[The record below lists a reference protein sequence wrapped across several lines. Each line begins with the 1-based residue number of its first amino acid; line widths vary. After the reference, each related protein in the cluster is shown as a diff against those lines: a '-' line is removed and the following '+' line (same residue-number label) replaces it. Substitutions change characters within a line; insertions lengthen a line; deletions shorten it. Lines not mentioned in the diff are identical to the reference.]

1 MGVGLKAPIT
11 AMPIKI
17 ETEKRQQE
25 PNYIA
30 RCKGFK
36 MHATSTCSAESAAR
50 NLALRW
56 FFGANTKSSG
66 IGPAEQDAV
75 ELEKLGEGRWRASL
89 KGAQ

>member
-1 MGVGLKAPIT
+1 MKAPIT
-11 AMPIKI
+11 AIPIKI
-17 ETEKRQQE
+17 ETEKRSQE

-36 MHATSTCSAESAAR
+36 MRATSTSTAESAAR

-56 FFGANTKSSG
+56 FFGANTKTAG

-75 ELEKLGEGRWRASL
+75 ELEKLGEGCWRASL